1 MHVEPELLEVLS
13 EEQKEIIF
21 RKIREEQVRR
31 WKKKEKELGEVPVRT
46 KSGKKVI
53 QLK

>member
-1 MHVEPELLEVLS
+1 MRVEPELLEVLS
-13 EEQKEIIF
+13 DEQKEIIF

-46 KSGKKVI
+46 TAQIKV
-53 QLK
+53 KYS